1 MSRGWKSNE
10 AYSNSPEAVQSTSY
24 QPQHRENVISSLRLL
39 ASREEQLEYQQQVPI
54 AQVSAEL
61 FCLWADDRFDPADR
75 RLQVL
80 FTPTEWQ
87 ALLVFHARFEGI
99 SSRVPSPLPP
109 IQEFVGHPL
118 WQQLADSAA
127 EALKTFPNDRNA

>member
-1 MSRGWKSNE
+1 MQ
-10 AYSNSPEAVQSTSY
+10 ATSY
-24 QPQHRENVISSLRLL
+24 EPQHRENVISTLRLL
-39 ASREEQLEYQQQVPI
+39 ASRDEQLEYQQQVPI

-61 FCLWADDRFDPADR
+61 FCQWADDHFHPADR
-75 RLQVL
+75 RLQAL

-87 ALLVFHARFEGI
+87 ALLVFHVHFESI

-109 IQEFVGHPL
+109 IQEFVSHPL